1 MCTSATQP
9 NEGIFNTFGFD
20 ALDIFTI
27 MPKLTDASSTVFFAK
42 RILAFFLL
50 RML

>member
-9 NEGIFNTFGFD
+9 DEGIFNTFDVD

-27 MPKLTDASSTVFFAK
+27 MPKLTDASSTEFFTK
-42 RILAFFLL
+42 RILPF
-50 RML
+50 